1 MTSVWEGRRSMRV
14 RASLLAAVAVLLACA
29 SPASAAVF
37 NVNTNADNS
46 TCNTITCTLRGAIE
60 AANRTPAVADTINV
74 PANNYT
80 LNSQTLGDLPISS
93 DITIVGASAA
103 TTTIR
108 GDGKNGRIFR
118 VFGTGGQ
125 ATISHL
131 RLTFGSVVSLT
142 TLADRIG
149 GVILVDAGATLN
161 LDHARVDGGQ
171 ATRGG
176 GIAIRGGTA
185 NITKS
190 SIDTN
195 QAIFQAGN
203 FPTADA
209 AGILVLGLPSAGA
222 PGSPA
227 RLTLTDSTVAKNTTT
242 SHAGVESLG
251 NPSNSVTIT
260 RSTVAFNDG
269 GASGGN
275 GIFLGASSGSMT
287 VSGSIVAGN
296 TGDNPTPP
304 DNCSGPIT
312 NGGGTVE
319 DGTGCGFTRQ
329 VANVSQLVSNT
340 LTPAG
345 ETVVLPLPAGSVA
358 IDLAGA
364 CSGADQRDLP
374 RPQGA
379 ACDAGAYEVDQPFT
393 SEIDS
398 GPSGIVSGSSASF
411 TFSASEPGVTFQCRL
426 DGPAGQGAFG
436 ACASPADFSGL
447 APGAYTFFVRATDA
461 GGNQVTTSRAFTVAV
476 VQQQTPTPT
485 PTPTPVLNKSVVIQ
499 PVSGKVL
506 VKLPGKKTFEPVDV
520 TRGIPDGA
528 TVDTTKGKIRLFAIP
543 KAGKPAENALFYDGI
558 FQVKLGGGIV
568 ELRLTEQLAK
578 CPSGKASAAAKKKP
592 KTRKLWGDGSG
603 SFRTRGQYSAATVRG
618 TKWLVQDS
626 CGKTL
631 TRVAKG
637 VVSVN
642 DFVRHKTILVRAPKS
657 YTARK
662 KR

>member
-1 MTSVWEGRRSMRV
+1 MRV
-14 RASLLAAVAVLLACA
+14 RASLLVAVAALLLCA
-29 SPASAAVF
+29 SPASAAIF
-37 NVNTNADNS
+37 NVNTTADNG
-46 TCNTITCTLRGAIE
+46 TCNAVTCSLRGAIG
-60 AANRTPAVADTINV
+60 AANKAPGSTINV

-80 LNSQTLGDLPISS
+80 LNLQANGQLPS
-93 DITIVGASAA
+93 ITTDMTITGASAA

-108 GDGKNGRIFR
+108 GDGKNGRIFTVSTVNGHAR
-118 VFGTGGQ
+118 
-125 ATISHL
+125 ISHL
-131 RLTFGSVVSLT
+131 RMTFTSVVSLT
-142 TLADRIG
+142 TAADRIG
-149 GVILVDAGATLN
+149 GGILVDVGATLD
-161 LDHARVDGGQ
+161 LDHSRIDNGTAD
-171 ATRGG
+171 RGG
-176 GIAIRGGTA
+176 GMAIRGGTA
-185 NITKS
+185 HITKS

-195 QAIFQAGN
+195 TASFQAGN
-203 FPTADA
+203 LPTADA

-222 PGSPA
+222 PGA
-227 RLTLTDSTVAKNTTT
+227 AAHLTLTDSTVAKNTTT
-242 SHAGVESLG
+242 SHAGIESTG
-251 NPSNSVTIT
+251 NPGNSVTIT

-275 GIFLGASSGSMT
+275 GIFLAASSGSMI

-304 DNCSGPIT
+304 DNCGGGIT

-329 VANVSQLVSNT
+329 VANVSQLVSST
-340 LTPAG
+340 LTAAG
-345 ETVVLPLPAGSVA
+345 ETVVLALPASSIA

-364 CSGADQRDLP
+364 CTGADQRDLP

-398 GPSGIVSGSSASF
+398 GPSGVVTGSTASF

-426 DGPAGQGAFG
+426 DGPQGPGAFG
-436 ACASPADFSGL
+436 GCVSPTNFGAL
-447 APGAYTFFVRATDA
+447 AAGAYTFTLQAADA
-461 GGNQVTTSRAFTVAV
+461 GGHVVTSSRSFTVAA
-476 VQQQTPTPT
+476 VQQAT
-485 PTPTPVLNKSVVIQ
+485 PTPTPVVNKSVVIQ
-499 PVSGKVL
+499 PLSGKVT

-520 TRGIPDGA
+520 TIGIPNGS

-543 KAGKPAENALFYDGI
+543 KAGKPVESALFYDGI
-558 FQVKLGGGIV
+558 FKLKLSGGIT
-568 ELRLTEQLAK
+568 ELQLTEELAK
-578 CPSGKASAAAKKKP
+578 CPSGKASAGAAAKKKP

-642 DFVRHKTILVRAPKS
+642 DFVRHKTILLRAPHR

-662 KR
+662 KH